1 MIHVISKSLASFFI
15 RKKFLEANQLD
26 IYTYCFEFIISTLLF
41 WSTILILA
49 FVTDSVFPVILYYI
63 SFYIFRV
70 TIGGYHAPTHW
81 QCYLLSLTTFCLY
94 LFIIHFFEYQTVLT
108 VPLLMLSALIILQYA
123 PIDHPN
129 KPFTNTEFVSFRKRS
144 MLLLSIALILI
155 SLLLLMQYKF
165 VAFFITYG
173 ITQAAFSLLAAKIHN
188 ERG

>member
-1 MIHVISKSLASFFI
+1 
-15 RKKFLEANQLD
+15 
-26 IYTYCFEFIISTLLF
+26 
-41 WSTILILA
+41 
-49 FVTDSVFPVILYYI
+49 
-63 SFYIFRV
+63 
-70 TIGGYHAPTHW
+70 
-81 QCYLLSLTTFCLY
+81 
-94 LFIIHFFEYQTVLT
+94 
-108 VPLLMLSALIILQYA
+108 MLSALIILQYA